1 MECIMD
7 KQELKRNILSKS
19 QWLRVLF
26 MLLFATIY
34 TVVFVLAKLVI
45 VLQVLFALVSAK
57 PNTNIQQVSNY
68 LNCYIYHILN
78 YLTYLTDKKPF
89 PFTSLKD
96 TLEIA
101 ANGLSVSELDANVSV
116 STENENLEVTQ
127 KDVSTSNNTQINK
140 DIDAVVSESN
150 DKHAG
155 AELDAELAPEAP
167 NNISTSSDSTAL
179 ADFLDKQ
186 KKGNI

>member
-1 MECIMD
+1 MN

-45 VLQVLFALVSAK
+45 VLQILFALVSAK

-78 YLTYLTDKKPF
+78 YLTYLTDTKPF
-89 PFTSLKD
+89 PFTTLKD
-96 TLEIA
+96 TLEMSA
-101 ANGLSVSELDANVSV
+101 KYLSVSELDAAVSS
-116 STENENLEVTQ
+116 STESDNLDVTQ
-127 KDVSTSNNTQINK
+127 TDASNSANTQIHK
-140 DIDAVVSESN
+140 DIDEVVPEYESAVLDATASPNNN
-150 DKHAG
+150 DK
-155 AELDAELAPEAP
+155 
-167 NNISTSSDSTAL
+167 SDDDTAL
-179 ADFLDKQ
+179 ADFLNKQ